1 VTPAG
6 RNIPRT
12 GEDRSLDTYYREIE
26 RYPRITEHE
35 ERHLA
40 ARVER
45 GDQRA
50 LEDLVKAN
58 LRFVIH
64 VAKAYRGQGLPMA
77 DLINEGNLGLVTAAR
92 KFNRKRG
99 CKFITYAIWWIRQN
113 ILKAL
118 EVQTRTIRVPANVV
132 NDLNRLRKAEAS
144 LTQVLDREPTPDEM
158 ALEVDIRPE
167 KASRALGAVANTVSL
182 DSTVYREGDVSLN
195 ECIADPGASLPDEA
209 LHQECLRR
217 DVHDALATLSV
228 RHRQILDLCFGMDG
242 SEPATYQQIGRRLG
256 VSRERVRQLKE
267 DALDKL
273 RRPPYSKRLAEYSS

>member
-1 VTPAG
+1 MTSAG
-6 RNIPRT
+6 RKISRA

-26 RYPRITEHE
+26 RYPRITEQE
-35 ERHLA
+35 ERNLA
-40 ARVER
+40 ARIER
-45 GDQRA
+45 GDQKA

-64 VAKAYRGQGLPMA
+64 VAKAYRDQGLPVA

-92 KFNRKRG
+92 KFNRRRG

-118 EVQTRTIRVPANVV
+118 EVQTRTIRIPANVV

-144 LTQVLDREPTPDEM
+144 LTQVLDREPSSDEM
-158 ALEVDIRPE
+158 ALEMDIRPE

-182 DSTVYREGDVSLN
+182 DSTVYREGDVSLS

-209 LHQECLRR
+209 LHQESLRR
-217 DVHDALATLSV
+217 DVDDALSALSA

-242 SEPATYQQIGRRLG
+242 NEPATYQQIGRRLG

-273 RRPPYSKRLAEYSS
+273 RRPPFSKRLADYCS